1 MLPSNKG
8 PFHTDGQLEQWM
20 RLALSAALVAG
31 AQDEVPIGAVLVSSA
46 GEVLADG
53 CNERE
58 RSARTLAHAELCALE
73 RYNQKNRTWRLP
85 PQTALFVTVEPCL
98 MCTGALLSARLSAVY
113 FGCCDPKNAGLS
125 RLQPWIEQGVF
136 DHRLT
141 AVRGKVL
148 EVECQQL
155 LGNYFKKKRNQS

>member
-1 MLPSNKG
+1 
-8 PFHTDGQLEQWM
+8 M
-20 RLALSAALVAG
+20 RRALSAARIAE
-31 AQDEVPIGAVLVSSA
+31 AQDEVPVGSVLVTSA

-53 CNERE
+53 YNERE
-58 RSARTLAHAELCALE
+58 SSSRTLAHAELCALD
-73 RYNQKNRTWRLP
+73 RYNQKYRTWRLP

-113 FGCCDPKNAGLS
+113 FGCCDTKNAGLS

-136 DHRLT
+136 DHRLA
-141 AVRGKVL
+141 AVRGKIL

-155 LGNYFKKKRNQS
+155 LSNYFKKKRC